1 MVTMQSLVVSV
12 TCHLGNCET
21 ELFILAS
28 PAIW

>member
-1 MVTMQSLVVSV
+1 MESLVVSV